1 MIPINSQQTSL
12 SEVLIYFVNR
22 ISWLKNNEKWFTVS
36 HSDSVWYLWSDATK
50 YIYNTFT
57 IHLQQYIYNT
67 FTIHLQQYIYNT
79 FTIHLQYIYN
89 TSTIYLQYIY
99 NTSTMHLQYIYNTS
113 TIHLQ
118 YIYNTFTIHLQ
129 YIYNT
134 FTLKLLFAASL
145 ISKHSSKNFK
155 SRLACSGENMGE

>member
-1 MIPINSQQTSL
+1 LIPINSQQTSL

-67 FTIHLQQYIYNT
+67 S
-79 FTIHLQYIYN
+79 TIHLQYIYN
-89 TSTIYLQYIY
+89 TF
-99 NTSTMHLQYIYNTS
+99 TMHLQYIYNAS

-134 FTLKLLFAASL
+134 STIHLQYIYFEIVICCFSDK
-145 ISKHSSKNFK
+145 
-155 SRLACSGENMGE
+155 